1 MIIILY
7 HLIIESSCQWVL
19 SNTTSFRLRTHRP
32 LPKAIIKK
40 GPKIV
45 DKQMVYLEQKKK
57 CRLCGFSTTLKNAF
71 TKQINMTT
79 YFENLI
85 VELHVSYVF

>member
-40 GPKIV
+40 GPNIV
-45 DKQMVYLEQKKK
+45 DKQMVYLEQKK
-57 CRLCGFSTTLKNAF
+57 NADCVVSLPHS
-71 TKQINMTT
+71 KILSLNK
-79 YFENLI
+79 LI
-85 VELHVSYVF
+85 